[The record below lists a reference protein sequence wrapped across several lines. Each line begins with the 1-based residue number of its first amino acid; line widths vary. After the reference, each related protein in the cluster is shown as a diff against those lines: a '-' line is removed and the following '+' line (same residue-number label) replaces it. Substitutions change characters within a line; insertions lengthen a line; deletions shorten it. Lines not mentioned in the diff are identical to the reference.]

1 MSTAVVMSIIKAQ
14 QERTEQDK
22 KSLDI
27 SHSRSYSPVIEHQ
40 QTSRPPE
47 PEPRDVYDIT
57 KKIMDLVPDS
67 EVELLYQLRKFH
79 DGLWNQAPELR
90 ISAMFW
96 KPLGNILNKNID
108 SFEQDWQK
116 KILKLFNNE

>member
-1 MSTAVVMSIIKAQ
+1 MSIIKAQ

-27 SHSRSYSPVIEHQ
+27 SHIRTYSHVMEPQ
-40 QTSRPPE
+40 QNSRP

-57 KKIMDLVPDS
+57 KQIMDLVPDS

-79 DGLWNQAPELR
+79 DTLWNQAPELR
-90 ISAMFW
+90 ISGMLW
-96 KPLGNILNKNID
+96 KQLGNILNKNID

-116 KILKLFNNE
+116 KILKLFNDE